1 MVNEY
6 LAKKSALNDIA
17 YAEEMAMIQQY
28 AKAFPLP
35 RFGIQHSR
43 SSTFPKESS

>member
-1 MVNEY
+1 
-6 LAKKSALNDIA
+6 
-17 YAEEMAMIQQY
+17 MIQQY

-43 SSTFPKESS
+43 SSTFPKESSWWSYNRKKVLA